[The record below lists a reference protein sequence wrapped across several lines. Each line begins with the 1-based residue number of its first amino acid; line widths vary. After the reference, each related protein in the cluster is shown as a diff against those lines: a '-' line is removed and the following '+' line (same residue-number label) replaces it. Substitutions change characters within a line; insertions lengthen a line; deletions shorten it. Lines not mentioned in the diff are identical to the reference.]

1 MVLMVSQKYYK
12 ISFMK
17 IENIE
22 IDIIDI
28 DLTRPYTIAYKTT
41 SSIKTLVVKIILS
54 DGTIGIGASNVSKYV
69 VGLDTTDSYNN
80 SKEYIDHLKGK
91 DIDSFWMI
99 INDIENEFIGDP
111 GSKAGFNLAVYDA
124 YCKSLG
130 ISIGKFL
137 GRKTKSLPTSITVGI
152 KNTEETISEINEYLG
167 IGFNHIKIK
176 LGNDVDEDIRRIN
189 IINEKFNNKIK
200 IRIDA
205 NQGWSLD
212 DTIKFYN
219 ETKQIELIEQPLSVD
234 DLANY
239 LKFPSKIKDL
249 IALDESLVNFKDAIK
264 LSSENYG
271 KIFNIKLMKCGGIT
285 TGQQIAN
292 QAYQNNIDLMWG
304 CNDESIISISAALN
318 TALSFKNTKYLDLDG
333 SFDLERDIVSG
344 GFNLKNGV
352 LHPLDSPGLG
362 VKLL

>member
-1 MVLMVSQKYYK
+1 
-12 ISFMK
+12 MK

-54 DGTIGIGASNVSKYV
+54 DGTVGLGASNVSKYV
-69 VGLDTTDSYNN
+69 VGLDIMDSYKN
-80 SKEYIDHLKGK
+80 SKIYIDHLKGK

-137 GRKTKSLPTSITVGI
+137 GRKIKSLPTSITVGI

-167 IGFNHIKIK
+167 MGFNHIKIK

-189 IINEKFNNKIK
+189 IINEKFGNKIK

-212 DTIKFYN
+212 DTIRFYD
-219 ETKQIELIEQPLSVD
+219 ETKQIELIEQPLSVK
-234 DLANY
+234 DLGNY

-292 QAYQNNIDLMWG
+292 QAYQKNIDLMWG

-318 TALSFKNTKYLDLDG
+318 TALSFENTKYLDLDG

-352 LHPLDSPGLG
+352 LQPLDSPGLG